1 MPDSELQDIDTL
13 DLIHDE
19 AWDEVA
25 GVFKAIHPVDIA
37 EIMDRAPREDMNKL
51 FSLVPNE
58 AKPDVLAELEAV
70 AGSEVLQSLSDL
82 EISDIVEEMAP
93 DDAADVLGDLS
104 ERRSEHVLGLMEK
117 EESEEVRR
125 LLEYD
130 EETAG
135 GIMTP
140 DVVAMQG
147 DQTVEEALQAIA
159 YLDTRERFYYAY
171 IVDASGVLL
180 GEVDVWELLR
190 ERNRQRPLRDL
201 VDREF
206 HSASVDMDQEKVAQL
221 MNKYDVTAVPV
232 VDNEGRL
239 VGRVTADDVIDVMEE
254 EASEDLF
261 RLAGSDD
268 AELETR
274 SPFKSC
280 AVRLPW
286 LLMTLL
292 GGSVTSL
299 ILRSFLARI
308 SDVLILAAFAPIVL
322 AMGGNT
328 GIQSSVLLVRSI
340 ALGNLKGRSVIK
352 LLLREVATGAMM
364 GLICGLIIGIWAHFM
379 IGQSP
384 QEAGLP
390 PLYLSA
396 VVSLALFT
404 AMAFAAVF
412 GALVP
417 ILLDK
422 VDIDPAVAAGPFIT
436 ITNDISALLIYFGVT
451 VLLLNRFAGAI

>member
-1 MPDSELQDIDTL
+1 MPKTDSLDIDIL
-13 DLIHDE
+13 DLIREE
-19 AWDEVA
+19 AWSEVSEI
-25 GVFKAIHPVDIA
+25 FKRIHPVDIA
-37 EIMDRAPREDMNKL
+37 EIMDRAPREDINQL
-51 FSLVPNE
+51 FSLVDDD

-70 AGSEVLQSLSDL
+70 AGSEVLDSLTDL

-104 ERRSEHVLGLMEK
+104 EERSEHVLVLMEK
-117 EESEEVRR
+117 EESDEVRK
-125 LLEYD
+125 LLEYG

-159 YLDTRERFYYAY
+159 YLDTKERFFYAY
-171 IVDASGVLL
+171 IVDAAGVLL
-180 GEVDVWELLR
+180 GEADVWELLR
-190 ERNRQRPLRDL
+190 ERERNRPLKD
-201 VDREF
+201 VVHEKF
-206 HSASVDMDQEKVAQL
+206 HSASVDMDQEEVAQL
-221 MNKYDVTAVPV
+221 MNKYDLTAVPV
-232 VDNEGRL
+232 VDADGVL

-274 SPFKSC
+274 SPLKSC
-280 AVRLPW
+280 MVRLPW

-292 GGSVTSL
+292 GGSITSL
-299 ILRSFLARI
+299 ILRSFLSRI

-340 ALGNLKGRSVIK
+340 ALGNLKGRSVFK
-352 LLLREVATGAMM
+352 LLLREIATGAIM
-364 GLICGLIIGIWAHFM
+364 GVVCGLIIGVWAH
-379 IGQSP
+379 ILIAQSP
-384 QEAGLP
+384 EQAVLPTFYLAG
-390 PLYLSA
+390 A
-396 VVSLALFT
+396 VSLALFS

-417 ILLDK
+417 ILLDR

-451 VLLLNRFAGAI
+451 ILLLDNFAGAV

>member
-1 MPDSELQDIDTL
+1 MPNTDSLDIDVL
-13 DLIHDE
+13 DLIREE
-19 AWDEVA
+19 AWGEVA
-25 GVFKAIHPVDIA
+25 KVFKRIHPVDIA
-37 EIMDRAPREDMNKL
+37 EIMDRASREDMNQL
-51 FSLVPNE
+51 FSLVIDD

-70 AGSEVLQSLSDL
+70 AGSEVLDSLSDL

-104 ERRSEHVLGLMEK
+104 EERSEHVLGLMEK
-117 EESEEVRR
+117 EESDEVRK
-125 LLEYD
+125 LLEYG

-159 YLDTRERFYYAY
+159 YLDTRERFFYAH
-171 IVDASGVLL
+171 IVDVAGVLL

-190 ERNRQRPLRDL
+190 ERERNRQLKDL
-201 VDREF
+201 VHETF
-206 HSASVDMDQEKVAQL
+206 HSASVDMDQEEVAQL
-221 MNKYDVTAVPV
+221 MNKYDLTAVPV
-232 VDNEGRL
+232 VDSNGVL

-268 AELETR
+268 AELEIR

-280 AVRLPW
+280 MVRLPW

-292 GGSVTSL
+292 GGSITSL
-299 ILRSFLARI
+299 ILRNFLSHI

-340 ALGNLKGRSVIK
+340 ALGNLKGRSVFK
-352 LLLREVATGAMM
+352 LLLREIATGAMM
-364 GLICGLIIGIWAHFM
+364 GVVCGLIIGVWAH
-379 IGQSP
+379 ILIAQSSGQP
-384 QEAGLP
+384 AIPPFYLAG
-390 PLYLSA
+390 A
-396 VVSLALFT
+396 VSLALFS

-412 GALVP
+412 GAVVP

-451 VLLLNRFAGAI
+451 VVLLNNFAGAA

>member
-1 MPDSELQDIDTL
+1 MPDRKLQDIDTL

-19 AWDEVA
+19 AWGEVA
-25 GVFKAIHPVDIA
+25 EVFKTIHPVDIA

-104 ERRSEHVLGLMEK
+104 ESRSEHVLGLMEK

-201 VDREF
+201 VDRAF
-206 HSASVDMDQEKVAQL
+206 HSASVDMDQEEVAQL

-232 VDNEGRL
+232 LDKEGRL

-364 GLICGLIIGIWAHFM
+364 GLVCGLIIGIWAHFM